1 MMTFADEAGEIQ
13 RLQAEVARQNRVIQ
27 VLMDRI
33 ESTGVEASEFSLF
46 QATLMLEDQ
55 VKLRTQELHQALN
68 HNQRVNQDLQRLTD
82 ELRQS
87 QAELLLHQAHLSEL
101 VAEQTRDLL
110 QAKEHAEAANRTK
123 SEFLATIS
131 HELRTPMHG
140 VLGMTDLILNT
151 RLDAQQR
158 GYLEV
163 VQQSA
168 QSLLKIINGMLDYV
182 TIESDKL
189 VFERVT
195 LDLPKLLSDAVRV
208 QLPKCADKGLTLQL
222 EVAADF
228 PPQIHGDPGRWRQV
242 ITLLLD
248 NAIKFTQH
256 GQVKIQLMVEFRE
269 QEPWGRLTIIDTGI
283 GIDEAHQERI
293 FQPFTQADSS
303 STRSFGG
310 AGLGL
315 ALARE
320 LVRKMSGEITLQSQL
335 GIGSSFMVC
344 VPLEPPVSRAEPTPV
359 PAREPSAPPRFDY
372 LHALQE
378 IDPHDGVPLAQQLL
392 SDGYAL
398 FPVLLAGDCAAILH
412 YVSRLKPVLLNLGAI
427 PAARLLMGIEL
438 QAKAGSPQKADG
450 LVQNL
455 EREYALLLPALRAYV
470 MSASASDPS

>member
-1 MMTFADEAGEIQ
+1 MTFADETGEIQ
-13 RLQAEVARQNRVIQ
+13 RLQSEVARQNRVIQ

-55 VKLRTQELHQALN
+55 VKLRTQELHQALD

-110 QAKEHAEAANRTK
+110 QAKEHAEAANRAK
-123 SEFLATIS
+123 SEFLATMS

-140 VLGMTDLILNT
+140 VLGMTDLTLST
-151 RLDAQQR
+151 QLDAQQR

-168 QSLLKIINGMLDYV
+168 QALLKIINGMLDYA

-189 VFERVT
+189 VFERVA
-195 LDLPKLLSDAVRV
+195 LNLPRLLSEAVRV
-208 QLPKCADKGLTLQL
+208 QQPKCADKGLTLSL
-222 EVAADF
+222 DIAADF
-228 PPQIHGDPGRWRQV
+228 PSQIHGDPGRWRQV

-248 NAIKFTQH
+248 NAIKFTQR
-256 GQVKIQLMVEFRE
+256 GQVQIQLMAEIRG
-269 QEPWGRLTIIDTGI
+269 QEPWGCLKISDTGI
-283 GIDEAHQERI
+283 GIDEVHQERI

-335 GIGSSFMVC
+335 GMGSCFMVC
-344 VPLEPPVSRAEPTPV
+344 VPLEPSARRADPVLLPEPAPTP
-359 PAREPSAPPRFDY
+359 RPRFDY

-378 IDPHDGVPLAQQLL
+378 IDPHAGVPLAQHMLTEG
-392 SDGYAL
+392 SAL
-398 FPVLLAGDCAAILH
+398 FPVLLAGNCTAILH
-412 YVSRLKPVLLNLGAI
+412 YASVLKPVLLNLGAI

-438 QAKAGSPQKADG
+438 QAKAGSPQKANG
-450 LVQNL
+450 LVLDL
-455 EREYALLLPALRAYV
+455 EREYALLLPALSTYV
-470 MSASASDPS
+470 ASAPASDLS